1 MKVCRTCRAPFGY
14 QPTERGTPCHKTPKQ
29 CKLKDLPKMYFT
41 WISTSF
47 SFMFL
52 KDSTFSSYFVDHFLI
67 FFFLHLLIICVF
79 ERLITCTYTEYISI
93 ITVAWRI
100 IIVVYQVISVFKVYM
115 TQKIFSAYLTGL
127 SKYRRMAFF
136 FLFRDIDV
144 FLLCKLDLWWCHN
157 TATEMW

>member
-52 KDSTFSSYFVDHFLI
+52 KDSTLSYI
-67 FFFLHLLIICVF
+67 
-79 ERLITCTYTEYISI
+79 
-93 ITVAWRI
+93 
-100 IIVVYQVISVFKVYM
+100 
-115 TQKIFSAYLTGL
+115 
-127 SKYRRMAFF
+127 F
-136 FLFRDIDV
+136 FLFRWPFSNFFLFTFVDYMCFRTLNYMHIQWIYFHNNGSLKDYYRCLPSYFCFQSVYDTKNSFCLFDRPFKIQKNGV
-144 FLLCKLDLWWCHN
+144 FFLKYLLSF
-157 TATEMW
+157 